1 MSAAIELERVT
12 AGYRDRPVLN
22 DISFAIEA
30 GEMTAVIGPNGAGK
44 TTLLRVVTGLVKPIS
59 GHVRLFGQAVP
70 ELRARDRARL
80 VGVVSQSLE
89 TPMAF
94 TVEEM
99 VTMGRTRVL
108 GRWMPPSARD
118 RECVRRAMEW
128 TDVSVMRARRFT
140 ELSGGEKQRA
150 VIAMVLAQEPQII
163 LMDEPTSHLDMNHR
177 VDIMQIVERMNTEHG
192 VTVLVVS
199 HDLNLSADF
208 CRRLVMLDHGRIRTD
223 GPPVDV
229 LTEDILEAVYHGPV
243 RVHKDPEIGSV
254 SVTPLRRPTPSD
266 H

>member
-1 MSAAIELERVT
+1 
-12 AGYRDRPVLN
+12 
-22 DISFAIEA
+22 
-30 GEMTAVIGPNGAGK
+30 
-44 TTLLRVVTGLVKPIS
+44 
-59 GHVRLFGQAVP
+59 
-70 ELRARDRARL
+70 
-80 VGVVSQSLE
+80 
-89 TPMAF
+89 
-94 TVEEM
+94 
-99 VTMGRTRVL
+99 
-108 GRWMPPSARD
+108 
-118 RECVRRAMEW
+118 
-128 TDVSVMRARRFT
+128 
-140 ELSGGEKQRA
+140 
-150 VIAMVLAQEPQII
+150 
-163 LMDEPTSHLDMNHR
+163 MDEPTSHLDMNHR